1 MTLDLATLAQFLVR
15 AKLKTYASDGA
26 EVPANQVQ
34 RPGFKELVHREGDLE
49 YRDSY
54 TGFYR
59 APGQEL
65 VRVKEQ
71 PFWSMSYDGGMLP
84 TYHGNLAFTKQT
96 FAHLKRALSLVPIS
110 LPFRGPSFFREGSFT
125 YTFEVHGDI
134 TDFYG
139 LEAIHH
145 DDIKVFQQRCMGGL
159 ILPKNLAQ
167 SL

>member
-15 AKLKTYASDGA
+15 AKLKTYAGDGTQ
-26 EVPANQVQ
+26 VPADQVQ

-59 APGQEL
+59 APGQEV
-65 VRVKEQ
+65 VRVKER
-71 PFWSMSYDGGMLP
+71 PFWSMSYDGGML
-84 TYHGNLAFTKQT
+84 TIYHENLAFTQQT
-96 FAHLKRALSLVPIS
+96 FAHLKRALSCVTIS
-110 LPFRGPSFFREGSFT
+110 LPFRGPSLFREGPFN
-125 YTFEVHGDI
+125 YTFAFQGDI

-145 DDIKVFQQRCMGGL
+145 NGTKVFQQRCMGGL
-159 ILPKNLAQ
+159 ILPK
-167 SL
+167 